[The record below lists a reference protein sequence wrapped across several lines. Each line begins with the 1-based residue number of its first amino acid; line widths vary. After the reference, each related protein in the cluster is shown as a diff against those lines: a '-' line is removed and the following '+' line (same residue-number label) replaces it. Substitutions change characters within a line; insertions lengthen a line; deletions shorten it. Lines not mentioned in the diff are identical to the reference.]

1 MKEKYSIEE
10 ILDAI
15 DEIQNIEKKMNSN
28 TDLIDNFPSRK
39 KSNIPINTL
48 KLIEEAEKKIISK

>member
-15 DEIQNIEKKMNSN
+15 DEIQNIKKKMNSN
-28 TDLIDNFPSRK
+28 TDLIDKPPSQK
-39 KSNIPINTL
+39 KTNIPINTL